1 MIEDKNIVEMSNLYN
16 NQSSDILD
24 EINKNYEAFKDKTY
38 DFISNNENII
48 FNNTTFQK
56 TKPLEANSQIENTNN
71 QIKMCLFVL
80 FFISSVLIML
90 FITYNFLF
98 NMKATI
104 DDITIHDPS
113 IKKSVIESIINEDI
127 EKLTNEHQNNKTNLE
142 EFVKH
147 LEKIAF

>member
-1 MIEDKNIVEMSNLYN
+1 MSNLYN